1 MQAVYLPV
9 RINFNM
15 GCIETK
21 GRFSVCNGGYWINFN
36 MGCIETLQFCQ
47 WKTSKKRLT
56 LTWDVL
62 KRNGRP
68 FYMPGLHR
76 LTLTWDVLKH
86 VLVGVDYLAE
96 LRLTLTW
103 DVLKL
108 VRQFICVSAK
118 EINFNMR
125 CIKSHERPKHKE

>member
-1 MQAVYLPV
+1 
-9 RINFNM
+9 M
-15 GCIETK
+15 GCIETEL
-21 GRFSVCNGGYWINFN
+21 RSRSR
-36 MGCIETLQFCQ
+36 Q
-47 WKTSKKRLT
+47 WL
-56 LTWDVL
+56 L
-62 KRNGRP
+62 
-68 FYMPGLHR
+68 R

>member
-1 MQAVYLPV
+1 MIM
-9 RINFNM
+9 INFNM
-15 GCIETK
+15 GCIETRK
-21 GRFSVCNGGYWINFN
+21 QVHRHRRQS
-36 MGCIETLQFCQ
+36 
-47 WKTSKKRLT
+47 
-56 LTWDVL
+56 
-62 KRNGRP
+62 
-68 FYMPGLHR
+68 R

>member
-1 MQAVYLPV
+1 MARWLVKNFKMLINTGESGIVYC
-9 RINFNM
+9 M
-15 GCIETK
+15 EC
-21 GRFSVCNGGYWINFN
+21 
-36 MGCIETLQFCQ
+36 
-47 WKTSKKRLT
+47 WKY
-56 LTWDVL
+56 V
-62 KRNGRP
+62 G
-68 FYMPGLHR
+68 

-125 CIKSHERPKHKE
+125 CIETDVHASILHFLYRLTLT